1 MVLSEGSWWCSFI
14 LCVPF
19 IWVLMMLEFNTVGV
33 VVVGLGWG
41 AGVGVCLVG
50 WVECLSHDFN

>member
-1 MVLSEGSWWCSFI
+1 MVLREGSGWCSFI
-14 LCVPF
+14 LCVSF
-19 IWVLMMLEFNTVGV
+19 SWDFYFVGANSDIV

-50 WVECLSHDFN
+50 WAECFIT

>member
-1 MVLSEGSWWCSFI
+1 MVLREGSGWCSFI
-14 LCVPF
+14 LCVSF
-19 IWVLMMLEFNTVGV
+19 SWVFMLLEFNSVIV

-50 WVECLSHDFN
+50 WVECFIT